1 VITVTRIAELRQFLA
16 GVRADGGRI
25 GLVPT
30 MGSLHDGHLA
40 LCDAARRHSDVVV
53 LSIFVNPL
61 QFAAGEDLDR
71 YPRDLAADT
80 ALAAGRGVGVLF
92 APAVDEIYPTGT
104 TAVTVMAPALAG
116 RLCGAYRP
124 GHFDGVLTVV
134 AKLFNIVMPHVALFG
149 QKDLQQATLIR
160 RMAADLDFPVAV
172 RIEPIVREH
181 DGLAMSSR
189 NVYLTS
195 DERVSALSLSRAL
208 RAAQDAFAAGER
220 SPAVLTATVR
230 AILERQSG
238 VSVQYVELVDV
249 DTLESPARAAVG
261 HAVAIAVHVGSTR
274 LIDNHLLY

>member
-1 VITVTRIAELRQFLA
+1 VITATRIAELRQLLA

-30 MGSLHDGHLA
+30 MGSLHEGHLT

-61 QFAAGEDLDR
+61 QFGAGEDLDR

-80 ALAAGRGVGVLF
+80 ALAAGRGVSVLF
-92 APAVDEIYPTGT
+92 APPVQEIYPAAT
-104 TAVTVMAPALAG
+104 TEVTLTAPSLAG
-116 RLCGAYRP
+116 RLCGAFRP

-160 RMAADLDFPVAV
+160 RMAADLDFPVDV
-172 RIEPIVREH
+172 RIEPVIREP

-189 NVYLTS
+189 NVYLTP
-195 DERVSALSLSRAL
+195 DERVAALSLSRAL
-208 RAAQDAFAAGER
+208 RAAQAAFAAGER
-220 SPAVLTATVR
+220 SPAVLTAAVQ

-249 DTLESPARAAVG
+249 DSLESPARAATG
-261 HAVAIAVHVGSTR
+261 HAVAIAACVGSTR
-274 LIDNHLLY
+274 LIDNHLLH

>member
-1 VITVTRIAELRQFLA
+1 VTTVTRIAELRQFLA

-30 MGSLHDGHLA
+30 MGFLHEGHLA

-61 QFAAGEDLDR
+61 QFGAGEDLDR

-80 ALAAGRGVGVLF
+80 ALAAGRGVSVLF
-92 APAVDEIYPTGT
+92 APAVQEIYPSGT
-104 TAVTVMAPALAG
+104 TEVTVTAPALAG
-116 RLCGAYRP
+116 RLCGAFRP

-160 RMAADLDFPVAV
+160 RMAADLDFPVDV
-172 RIEPIVREH
+172 RIEPVVREH

-189 NVYLTS
+189 NVYLEPG
-195 DERVSALSLSRAL
+195 ERVAALSLSRAL

-220 SPAVLTATVR
+220 SPAVLTAAVR
-230 AILERQSG
+230 AILQRQSG

-249 DTLESPARAAVG
+249 DTLESPTRAVAG

-274 LIDNHLLY
+274 LIDNHLLH